1 MRSLTLFF
9 VTASLI
15 FACSGN
21 VMGQRINFSLW
32 SGSEDVVIQQVGVQ
46 NNGLRFNDKVSV
58 IKANTPA
65 IQIEK
70 NDPHVAIFEIEAPSD
85 LDITIAMD
93 YVTFL
98 ANGGDVS
105 KGTIPLVLNMS
116 YSNQNLSNET
126 AAKNTSIDLPLG
138 ITSVSIPVV
147 DRRSGPPLPPRP
159 EFGGDYVKPKS
170 KVYLFV
176 YGTLGPIGQVNAG
189 EYTGDVT
196 ISVYVEG
203 GSN

>member
-1 MRSLTLFF
+1 MRSLKLFG
-9 VTASLI
+9 VASLI

-21 VMGQRINFSLW
+21 VLGQRINFSLW
-32 SGSEDVVIQQVGVQ
+32 SGSEDVSIQSVGAQ
-46 NNGLRFNDKVSV
+46 GNYLNFNDKVQV
-58 IKANTPA
+58 IKANSPA

-70 NDPHVAIFEIEAPSD
+70 HDSQVAIFEIEAPSD

-93 YVTFL
+93 YVSFL

-105 KGTIPLVLNMS
+105 KGSIPLVLNMA
-116 YSNQNLSNET
+116 YSNINLPNEN
-126 AAKNTSIDLPLG
+126 AANTNSIDLPLG

-170 KVYLFV
+170 KVYLFI
-176 YGTLGPIGQVNAG
+176 YGTLGPIGQVSAG
-189 EYTGDVT
+189 AYTGEIT